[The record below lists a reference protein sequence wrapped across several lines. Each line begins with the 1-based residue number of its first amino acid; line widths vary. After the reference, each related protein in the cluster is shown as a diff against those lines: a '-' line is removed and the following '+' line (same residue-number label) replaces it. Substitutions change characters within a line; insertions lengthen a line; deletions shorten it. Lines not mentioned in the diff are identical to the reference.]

1 MAGLPRRYTETHR
14 PEAVDPVDL
23 FGSIDRA
30 FDRMLEVRLGR
41 SPSAKPSFTDRGASR
56 LRELLGLF
64 PPSGGLASSEDARP
78 RLAKGVCEPA
88 TLNRPSSPNKAQNG
102 ASHSR
107 DGPVPKV
114 EALEGIDPF

>member
-41 SPSAKPSFTDRGASR
+41 SPSAKQASR
-56 LRELLGLF
+56 TEEPLVCGSSSVFFRHQAGSLQARMLG
-64 PPSGGLASSEDARP
+64 PDWPRVCANRP
-78 RLAKGVCEPA
+78 R
-88 TLNRPSSPNKAQNG
+88 
-102 ASHSR
+102 
-107 DGPVPKV
+107 
-114 EALEGIDPF
+114 